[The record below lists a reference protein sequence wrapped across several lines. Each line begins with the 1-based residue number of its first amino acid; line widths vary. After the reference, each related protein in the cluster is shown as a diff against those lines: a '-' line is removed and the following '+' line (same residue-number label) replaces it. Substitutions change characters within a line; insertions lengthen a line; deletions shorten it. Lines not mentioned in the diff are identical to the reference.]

1 MAQSTISLPTT
12 EQEQRARW
20 DLLLLDI
27 EQRSEQIRQMK
38 AYEGWR
44 LVIQGVTA
52 AAAVFA
58 AGGVVGG
65 LIVNLWR

>member
-1 MAQSTISLPTT
+1 MREAG
-12 EQEQRARW
+12 RNKW
-20 DLLLLDI
+20 DVILDDI